1 MHVPDGFLNLP
12 TSAATAV
19 AAVSVVALSARRAR
33 AELDDRTAPL
43 AGLVATFVF
52 AAQMIN
58 FPVGAGTSGHLIGA
72 ALGGPAVWAIG
83 AALAAALVGPWVAT
97 LCLTVVLIVQTLL
110 FADGGVSALGT
121 NVLLMGIVAVWT
133 AWWVMQ
139 TVIRLTRGRPRGV
152 LIAVALGS
160 LISVPVAAL
169 AFSVLFAVGGAAE
182 VPVGLLMKTM
192 AGWHVLI
199 GAGEALATTA
209 IVGAVL
215 RPRPDLVRVARRP
228 AEDVTSQESVVIA

>member
-1 MHVPDGFLNLP
+1 MHVPHGFLNLP
-12 TSAATAV
+12 TCAATAV
-19 AAVSVVALSARRAR
+19 AAVERGGVYGGPAPGLHHW
-33 AELDDRTAPL
+33 TAPL
-43 AGLVATFVF
+43 AGRRPPSSFLCRSDD
-52 AAQMIN
+52 QL
-58 FPVGAGTSGHLIGA
+58 PGGAGTSGDS
-72 ALGGPAVWAIG
+72 IG

-139 TVIRLTRGRPRGV
+139 TVIRLTRGRPREAP
-152 LIAVALGS
+152 IAVALGS

-169 AFSVLFAVGGAAE
+169 AFSVLFAVE
-182 VPVGLLMKTM
+182 VLPRCPWACCMKTM

-199 GAGEALATTA
+199 GAEKHWQ
-209 IVGAVL
+209 
-215 RPRPDLVRVARRP
+215 RRP
-228 AEDVTSQESVVIA
+228 LWARCCVPAPISSGSTAPCRGRHLPGQAW